1 MNTTLVLHHSADF
14 DGLVSRAV
22 AHKALGNTA
31 DYLGWDYGQP
41 LPDLSLYTTVY
52 MIDIS
57 LPIEIMRK
65 NAGKIIL
72 IDHHATLIRD
82 VAPFKGS
89 FKDYYCIDGVAACRL
104 AWQYLVASAALI
116 DAHDKSLP
124 IKQDYV
130 ERRVTEPYA
139 IQLLGEYDIWDK
151 RNPHTDL
158 FQLGIQAESAPRWDV
173 ALLLDGSGAGGL
185 HVEHYVKTLIE
196 NGRTIQ
202 RYTDTINAQ
211 IATERGFDLQ
221 WEGFYWRCLNT
232 ARCNSMTFTAALRPE
247 HDGCLAYHWNGKHWK
262 FSLYGVPH
270 KSDLDLSAVSK
281 KHGGGGHKQAS
292 GFQLDYLPVEL
303 GGNKLQFLDHT
314 PDHPFTS
321 LGDGRIICTV

>member
-1 MNTTLVLHHSADF
+1 MNNTLVIYHAADF
-14 DGLVSRAV
+14 DGIASREV
-22 AHKALGNTA
+22 AKRALPETTT
-31 DYLGWDYGQP
+31 LGWDYGQP
-41 LPDLSLYTTVY
+41 LPNLSLYSTVY

-65 NAGKIIL
+65 NARKIIL
-72 IDHHATLIRD
+72 IDHHKSVLDA
-82 VAPFKGS
+82 VAPFRDS
-89 FKDYYCIDGVAACRL
+89 FKGYYCIDGVAACRL

-124 IKQDYV
+124 IKEDYTSIPS
-130 ERRVTEPYA
+130 RVTEPYA
-139 IQLLGEYDIWDK
+139 IELLGRYDIWDK
-151 RNPHTDL
+151 RLEEVDL
-158 FQLGIQAESAPRWDV
+158 FQLGIQADSSPAWNT
-173 ALLLDGSGAGGL
+173 LLGNTTETVGYID
-185 HVEHYVKTLIE
+185 YLIRS
-196 NGRTIQ
+196 GRTIQ

-270 KSDLDLSAVSK
+270 KPTLNLSVVSK
-281 KHGGGGHKQAS
+281 KYGGGGHAQAS
-292 GFQLDYLPVEL
+292 GFQLDALPKEL
-303 GGNKLQFLDHT
+303 GGA
-314 PDHPFTS
+314 
-321 LGDGRIICTV
+321 